1 MARDKNGVTLSEG
14 DPVAYGDARAI
25 LGTVRVAAVH
35 QEYVTVDWLPPHE
48 KRDPS
53 MLSSLLEK
61 WDEDA
66 KRRWA
71 EARSADANDEEPE
84 APAAPPQAPAKHA
97 HSAPHGH
104 TKREAHA
111 KHK

>member
-1 MARDKNGVTLSEG
+1 MARDKHGVTLREG

-25 LGTVRVAAVH
+25 LGTIRVAAVH
-35 QEYVTVDWLPPHE
+35 QEYVTVDWAPPHE

-61 WDEDA
+61 WDADA
-66 KRRWA
+66 QRRWA
-71 EARSADANDEEPE
+71 EARAADAGAEEEPE
-84 APAAPPQAPAKHA
+84 EEAPPRADEPVSKPPGARTKHN
-97 HSAPHGH
+97 
-104 TKREAHA
+104 KHA